1 MAKPRS
7 TTAATQEALASFRV
21 TSDHHAK
28 EIHEMRTIQKVHTRT
43 LNEMHQQLTSLVQR
57 YDSSN
62 QGGLPHSPINGEP

>member
-1 MAKPRS
+1 MAKPCS
-7 TTAATQEALASFRV
+7 TTAATQEALASLCT
-21 TSDHHAK
+21 TSNHHAK
-28 EIHEMRTIQKVHTRT
+28 EIHEMRTIQEVHTRT